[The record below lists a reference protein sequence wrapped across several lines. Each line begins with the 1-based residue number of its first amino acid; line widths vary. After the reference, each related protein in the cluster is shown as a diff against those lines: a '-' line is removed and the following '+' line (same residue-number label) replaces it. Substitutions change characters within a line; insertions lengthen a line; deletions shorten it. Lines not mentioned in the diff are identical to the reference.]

1 MFQQEWCNQAVALM
15 LGLLIGLL
23 LGRLTRAM
31 IALVTL
37 GGAVAAALFVTGHG
51 DILQQNIDVLP
62 RALSL
67 GTQVVQALRQILLTT
82 PAALVGSLAGI
93 LLREVIR
100 LAKS

>member
-1 MFQQEWCNQAVALM
+1 M
-15 LGLLIGLL
+15 LTLFS
-23 LGRLTRAM
+23 
-31 IALVTL
+31 LV
-37 GGAVAAALFVTGHG
+37 GAVAAALFLTGHG
-51 DILQQNIDVLP
+51 DVLQQNIDVLP

-67 GTQVVQALRQILLTT
+67 GTQVVQAMKQVLVTT